1 MNGMKAGCWDG
12 EETFNLSLRK
22 KWKLKFIKAVLGLF
36 LFCLLAS
43 ASHAL
48 DWPSLKLSLVTNG
61 FSFPLGVADP
71 GDASGRLFVVEETG
85 TIRAV
90 QNGAASATPFLD
102 ISDRVL
108 FGGAGSEQGLLGL
121 VFPPDY
127 RSKGYFYVNYIRDPD
142 GATIISRFF
151 LTTGNTNL
159 ANANSEQILL
169 TLPQPFGNHNGGQL
183 AFGPDGYLYIG
194 LGDGGGSGDPDNRS
208 QDPGQLYGKMLRI
221 DVESVVTNSYKIP
234 SDNPFVEDSS
244 YRPEIWALGLR
255 NPWRFSFDSLTGDLY
270 IADVGEG
277 DWEEVD
283 FQPASS
289 SGGENY
295 GWRIMQGSHLF
306 NYPDGFDTNTLTFPV
321 AEYDHSVGQ
330 CVIGGYVG
338 RDAGSPRMNGV
349 YFYADFVKG
358 QIWGLQNDGTN
369 WQTAQLAATTKSISS
384 FGQDAAGKVYFLD
397 YKSGSLYALSDDVLT
412 IKGVSLGANGHIT
425 IKWNSLAGWTY
436 QAQSSTDLKS
446 WSNLGGSL
454 DGTGAELSLADTNAI
469 TDAPGRFY
477 RVSAI
482 SP

>member
-1 MNGMKAGCWDG
+1 MNGMKAGYRDG
-12 EETFNLSLRK
+12 KGICKSSLQK
-22 KWKLKFIKAVLGLF
+22 KWKLKFIKVVLGLF

-43 ASHAL
+43 TSLAL
-48 DWPSLKLSLVTNG
+48 DWPSLKFSLVTNG
-61 FSFPLGVADP
+61 FSYPLGVADP

-142 GATIISRFF
+142 GATIISRFY
-151 LTTGNTNL
+151 LTTGKTNL

-169 TLPQPFGNHNGGQL
+169 TLPQPYGNHNGGQL

-234 SDNPFVEDSS
+234 FDNPFVENSN

-321 AEYDHSVGQ
+321 AEYSHDVGQ
-330 CVIGGYVG
+330 CVIGGYEG

-349 YFYADFVKG
+349 YFYADYVQGK
-358 QIWGLQNDGTN
+358 IWGMQNDGTN
-369 WQTAQLAATTKSISS
+369 WQTTQLAATTNSITS
-384 FGQDAAGKVYFLD
+384 FGQDAAGRVYFVD
-397 YKSGSLYALSDDVLT
+397 YQSGSLYAMMDDLLL
-412 IKGVSLGANGHIT
+412 IKSITLGAGGNILL
-425 IKWNSLAGWTY
+425 KWDSSANRTY
-436 QAQSSTDLKS
+436 LMQISNDLKS
-446 WSNLGGSL
+446 WSNLGGTIT
-454 DGTGAELSLADTNAI
+454 GTGNELSLTDSNAI
-469 TDAPGRFY
+469 TAASRRFY
-477 RVSAI
+477 RVSAAA
-482 SP
+482 P